1 MILKVLTITFITVY
15 TVLAVDMAKTIVK
28 HKPNQIESDSIYVQI
43 ANQN

>member
-1 MILKVLTITFITVY
+1 MILKLLTITFITVY

>member
-1 MILKVLTITFITVY
+1 MILKVITITFITVY